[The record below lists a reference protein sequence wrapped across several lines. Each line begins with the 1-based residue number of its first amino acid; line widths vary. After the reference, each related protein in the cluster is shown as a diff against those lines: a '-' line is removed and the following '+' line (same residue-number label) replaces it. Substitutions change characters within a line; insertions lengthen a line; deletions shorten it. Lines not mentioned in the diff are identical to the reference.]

1 MRVGLTG
8 VRNAMLAVPVAVVTL
23 VLSGPACANAT
34 ALGKVSSPTSTPPG
48 DRIVVDVK
56 TVNGSGCPA
65 GTATVTPFSDN
76 TGFRVTYR
84 SYRVRVGG
92 GGTIVDSRKN
102 CQLGLQV
109 HVPQGFTFAIAE
121 AEYGGRAHLAD
132 GVSGLERANYYFQ
145 GSPDNNYVDHPFD
158 GPINGPWRT
167 TDITPVE
174 ALVFAPC
181 GVSRILNVNTE
192 LRLTVGTSDPRIVS
206 FMSMTSTEGNI
217 DTIYHFAWRNCP

>member
-8 VRNAMLAVPVAVVTL
+8 VRNAMVAVPVAVLTL
-23 VLSGPACANAT
+23 ILSGPACAHAT
-34 ALGKVSSPTSTPPG
+34 TLGNVSSPTSAPPG
-48 DRIVVDVK
+48 DRITVDVK

-84 SYRVRVGG
+84 NYRVRVGG
-92 GGTIVDSRKN
+92 GSTIVDSRKN
-102 CQLGLQV
+102 CQLGLEV

-121 AEYGGRAHLAD
+121 AEYGGRAHLDD

-145 GSPDNNYVDHPFD
+145 GSPDNNYVDHSFD
-158 GPINGPWRT
+158 GPFNGPWHSV
-167 TDITPVE
+167 DVTPVA

-192 LRLTVGTSDPRIVS
+192 LRVKADSSAPKAVS
-206 FMSMTSTEGNI
+206 YMSMTSTEGNI
-217 DTIYHFAWRNCP
+217 DTLYHFAWRDC